1 MLRQERPPPPD
12 GGGSVPADDQVVVG
26 RLAGA
31 YGIKGW
37 IRVVSFTDPVDNL
50 KIYRPWSVRRRDGWR
65 RVDVQEIRPHGRGF
79 VVKLAGVETR
89 DESERMAGADVGVP
103 RSSLPP
109 AGPDAYYW
117 SDLIGLDVFDR
128 TGRRLG
134 QVVRL
139 METGAHDVLVV
150 ADTAASA
157 DTQVSA
163 DIEASDDTAAS
174 VQARAPEDAE
184 ILIPFVG
191 AVVGDV
197 DLDAGRLVVDWAVD
211 AGVTDRPA
219 AKGDPTVEPR
229 SRGE

>member
-1 MLRQERPPPPD
+1 MLRQERRPQPD
-12 GGGSVPADDQVVVG
+12 GRGSVPADDQIVVG

-37 IRVVSFTDPVDNL
+37 IRVVSFTDPVGNL
-50 KIYRPWSVRRRDGWR
+50 TVYRPWSVRRRDGWR
-65 RVDVQEIRPHGRGF
+65 RVDVKEIRPHGRGY

-89 DESERMAGADVGVP
+89 DDAERMVGAEVGVP

-109 AGPDAYYW
+109 AGPDEYYW
-117 SDLIGLDVFDR
+117 KDLIGLEVFDR

-150 ADTAASA
+150 ADTAASVA
-157 DTQVSA
+157 VGESA
-163 DIEASDDTAAS
+163 DGAAS
-174 VQARAPEDAE
+174 EHTSASEDAE
-184 ILIPFVG
+184 TLIPFVG

-197 DLDAGRLVVDWAVD
+197 DLDAGRLVVDWAVE
-211 AGVTDRPA
+211 AGLSDGPA
-219 AKGDPTVEPR
+219 AEDDPTIER
-229 SRGE
+229 RTRGE